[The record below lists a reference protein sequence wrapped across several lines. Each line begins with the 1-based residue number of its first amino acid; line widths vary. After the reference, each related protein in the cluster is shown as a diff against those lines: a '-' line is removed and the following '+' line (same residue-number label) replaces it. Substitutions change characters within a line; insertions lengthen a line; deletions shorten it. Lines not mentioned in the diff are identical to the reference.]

1 MQVRISSTALE
12 LVEGDVTDQDT
23 DAIVNAAHPD
33 LLGGQ
38 GVDGAVHTKGGP
50 RILAE
55 CRRIRGCP
63 VGCAVITTGG
73 RLRARFVIHAV
84 GPVYTLERD
93 DSSLL
98 ASAYRNSLR
107 IAAAYGLES
116 VAFPS
121 ISTGAFCFPMEKAAP
136 IAIDTSVSF
145 LEEEEHS
152 LKLVRFVL
160 YTRENPRAYS
170 IFEAALRSRMQGL
183 TAPSSTAAPPPPPPA
198 SSASS
203 APGSSPRPTPRRA
216 PSRTPA
222 PR

>member
-1 MQVRISSTALE
+1 MQVWVNSTAIE
-12 LVEGDVTDQDT
+12 LVEGDVTEQDT

-50 RILAE
+50 EILAE

-73 RLRARFVIHAV
+73 NLRARFVIHAV
-84 GPVYTLERD
+84 GPVYTPERD
-93 DSSLL
+93 DSALL

-121 ISTGAFCFPMEKAAP
+121 ISTGAFCFPMAEAAR
-136 IAIDTSVSF
+136 IAIDTSLTF
-145 LEEEEHS
+145 LEKEEHG

-170 IFEAALRSRMQGL
+170 IFETALRARLRELGRDEMLGAL
-183 TAPSSTAAPPPPPPA
+183 
-198 SSASS
+198 
-203 APGSSPRPTPRRA
+203 
-216 PSRTPA
+216 
-222 PR
+222 